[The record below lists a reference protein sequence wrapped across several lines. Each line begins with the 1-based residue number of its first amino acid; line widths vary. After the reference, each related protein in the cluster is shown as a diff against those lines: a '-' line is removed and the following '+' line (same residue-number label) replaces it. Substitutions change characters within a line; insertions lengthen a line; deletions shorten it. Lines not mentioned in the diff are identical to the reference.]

1 MSGSAAKKD
10 IQISKGAVV
19 CIESKLKGMISIGA
33 KTLVHPKAS
42 IMADAGPIAIGEGNI
57 LEEQCVIHHRTDV
70 GSDRPK
76 TMVIGSNNVFE
87 VGCVINAK
95 YVGDNNVFESKCYVG
110 PDIEVGNGCIIGAG
124 VSLSIKEKL
133 RDNIVITGSDYHR
146 AIAPEKPPSQAL
158 QLDFLSKV
166 LPNYHHLWKP
176 K

>member
-1 MSGSAAKKD
+1 MSGSLTRKD

-19 CIESKLKGMISIGA
+19 CVESKLQGMISIGA

-42 IMADAGPIAIGEGNI
+42 VVGDAGPIVIGESNI
-57 LEEQCVIHHRTDV
+57 FEEQSVIHHRSDIGT
-70 GSDRPK
+70 DRPK

-87 VGCVINAK
+87 VGCVIHAK
-95 YVGDNNVFESKCYVG
+95 SIGDNNVFESKCYIG

-124 VSLSIKEKL
+124 VSLSVKEKL
-133 RDNIVITGSDYHR
+133 RDNIVITGSEYHR
-146 AIAPEKPPSQAL
+146 AIAPEKPPPQTL